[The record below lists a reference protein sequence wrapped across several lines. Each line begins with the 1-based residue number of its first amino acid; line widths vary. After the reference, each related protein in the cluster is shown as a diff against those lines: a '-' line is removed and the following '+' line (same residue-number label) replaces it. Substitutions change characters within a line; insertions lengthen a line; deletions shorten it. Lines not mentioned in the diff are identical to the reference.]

1 MNRFRP
7 SPVAGRLSPVA
18 CLLFLSACAHTQK
31 SPSLPREQH
40 ITMDPMTF
48 RASPTG
54 EIELTDAQTVFEKGG
69 AAYGE
74 KDFDAALRFFD
85 HVVTEWPQSSYAVPA
100 LYNAGLSLEAKG
112 DLVAAAERYR
122 RITVEYPTSKDV
134 VDAWY
139 RLGFVLATAKNWPA
153 AIETY
158 GKILERK
165 DLTLGDRLEALARR
179 GVAQFNA
186 KDILAAEHTFRD
198 ELAYF
203 HAHESE
209 ERLDSDFFVAMG
221 AYYLGEC
228 AHEQYKALPVRL
240 PEKQMARDLEAK
252 ARMLLVAQARFID
265 AMRVNNGEWATAAGF
280 QIGSLYREFYD
291 DLVGAPVPPELK
303 GEARDVYLEEVR
315 KQVKNLLQKAIT
327 IHEKNVMMA
336 ERIGEKNE
344 WVRRSNEQL
353 EQLKKLVMPGPVAPQ
368 PPDDVQPPPKPDTP
382 PLPRP
387 RDEVKPP
394 VVL

>member
-1 MNRFRP
+1 MKRLAAIALFAV
-7 SPVAGRLSPVA
+7 VAG
-18 CLLFLSACAHTQK
+18 CAHTQ
-31 SPSLPREQH
+31 PAPREQH
-40 ITMDPMTF
+40 VTMDPMTF
-48 RASPTG
+48 QASPSG
-54 EIELTDAQTVFEKGG
+54 SVEMTDAASLFEKGG

-74 KDFDAALRFFD
+74 KDFDAALALFD
-85 HVVTEWPQSSYAVPA
+85 RIVAEWPQSSYAVPA

-112 DLVAAAERYR
+112 DLATAAQRYR

-134 VDAWY
+134 LDAWY
-139 RLGFVLATAKNWPA
+139 RLGFVLAEAKSWPA
-153 AIETY
+153 AVDTY

-179 GVAQFNA
+179 GVAQLNA
-186 KDILAAEHTFRD
+186 HDVLAAEHTFRD
-198 ELAYF
+198 ELAFY

-228 AHEQYKALPVRL
+228 AHEQYRALPVRL
-240 PEKQMARDLEAK
+240 PEKQMTRDLEAK
-252 ARMLLVAQARFID
+252 ARMLLVAQSRFID

-291 DLVGAPVPPELK
+291 DLVGAPVPPELT

-315 KQVKNLLQKAIT
+315 KQVRNLLQKAIT

-336 ERIGEKNE
+336 ERIGEKND

-353 EQLKKLVMPGPVAPQ
+353 EQLKRLVMPGPVAPQ
-368 PPDDVQPPPKPDTP
+368 PPDGAQPPPKPETP

-387 RDEVKPP
+387 RDEVKPA

>member
-1 MNRFRP
+1 MKRLFAIALVAVAA
-7 SPVAGRLSPVA
+7 VAG
-18 CLLFLSACAHTQK
+18 CAHTQ
-31 SPSLPREQH
+31 SAPREQH
-40 ITMDPMTF
+40 VTMDPMTF
-48 RASPTG
+48 SASPSGTV
-54 EIELTDAQTVFEKGG
+54 EMTDAASVFEKGG

-74 KDFDAALRFFD
+74 KDFDAAIAFFD
-85 HVVTEWPQSSYAVPA
+85 RVVGEWPQSSYAVPA

-112 DLVAAAERYR
+112 DLAAAAQRYR
-122 RITVEYPTSKDV
+122 RITVEYPTAKDV
-134 VDAWY
+134 LDAWY
-139 RLGFVLATAKNWPA
+139 RLGFVLAEFKSWPA
-153 AIETY
+153 AVETY

-179 GVAQFNA
+179 GVAQLSA
-186 KDILAAEHTFRD
+186 HDVLGAEHTFRD
-198 ELAYF
+198 ELAWF
-203 HAHESE
+203 HAHEHE

-240 PEKQMARDLEAK
+240 PEKQMTRDLEAK
-252 ARMLLVAQARFID
+252 ARLLLVAQSRFID
-265 AMRVNNGEWATAAGF
+265 AMRVNNAEWATAAGF
-280 QIGSLYREFYD
+280 QIGALYREFYD
-291 DLVGAPVPPELK
+291 DLVGAPVPPSLV

-336 ERIGEKNE
+336 ERIGEKND

-353 EQLKKLVMPGPVAPQ
+353 EQLKRLVMPGPVAPA
-368 PPDDVQPPPKPDTP
+368 PPQSADPGPPKPETP